1 MSDLIILTGIRGRGH
16 HGVFPEER
24 RDGQEFI
31 VDVNV
36 YLQSSAAAT
45 TDALV
50 DTVNYATV
58 AQVVHGLIIGDPV
71 DLLETLAERIATSIL
86 KLGGVTK
93 VDVTVHKPQAPI
105 PVPVADVALR
115 ITRP

>member
-1 MSDLIILTGIRGRGH
+1 MSDVIMLTGIRGHGH

-31 VDVNV
+31 VDALV
-36 YLQSSAAAT
+36 YMQTSAAAT

-58 AQVVHGLIIGDPV
+58 AQIVHGLIIGDPV
-71 DLLETLAERIATSIL
+71 DLIETLAENIATAIL
-86 KLGGVTK
+86 QLVGVVK
-93 VDVTVHKPQAPI
+93 VEITVHKPQAPI
-105 PVPVADVALR
+105 PVPFSDVALR